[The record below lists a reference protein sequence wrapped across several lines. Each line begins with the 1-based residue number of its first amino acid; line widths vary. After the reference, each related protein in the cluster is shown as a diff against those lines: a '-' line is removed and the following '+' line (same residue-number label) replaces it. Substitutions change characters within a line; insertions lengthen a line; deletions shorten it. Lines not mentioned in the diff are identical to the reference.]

1 MFPKDLD
8 KGFLLRVHLWV
19 IEAGRFLL
27 SGALP
32 QEEAVLVLRPAG
44 AWRKANK
51 KLPEQQEVAGPS
63 HPLNLSL
70 GRLADKCLAVTE
82 TFF

>member
-1 MFPKDLD
+1 MD
-8 KGFLLRVHLWV
+8 KGFHLRVQLWV
-19 IEAGRFLL
+19 TEAGQFLL
-27 SGALP
+27 SQALP
-32 QEEAVLVLRPAG
+32 QEEAVLMLGSAG

-63 HPLNLSL
+63 YPLNLSL